1 MFGPW
6 RLYHEPLHVPV
17 LRPSSQFSPW
27 VHVEQGGS
35 HKGVMTQWELLVI
48 HCVCGGRIRTFF
60 RLGCD
65 SVTEFAAV
73 VWFVS

>member
-1 MFGPW
+1 MSCRFRHLVFGENPN
-6 RLYHEPLHVPV
+6 R
-17 LRPSSQFSPW
+17 

-65 SVTEFAAV
+65 SVTVFAAV